1 MSTKFQQILKWL
13 WIGLIAIC
21 VTIYLVDSSVFSNET
36 IAAFISKYSRYAWT
50 TYFLIH
56 LFRGFV
62 LLPSTPLIF
71 AGVILFPDHLFWVL
85 ALSLLGIIGSS
96 LLIYYFSDKLGFS
109 SFFNNESRKMKFIK
123 EKLSG
128 KNGYIYILLWSFIPI
143 VPTDAIC
150 YVSGALRIKLP
161 IFITALF
168 LGELVLC
175 SIYIFGAS
183 YFVNIIDFTFF
194 A

>member
-1 MSTKFQQILKWL
+1 MSTKLQQILKWT
-13 WIGLIAIC
+13 WICIIAIC
-21 VTIYLVDSSVFSNET
+21 VTIYLIDSSIFSNDT
-36 IAAFISKYSRYAWT
+36 IAAFISKFSGYAWT

-62 LLPSTPLIF
+62 LLPSTPLVF
-71 AGVILFPDHLFWVL
+71 AGVILFPDYLIWVL

-96 LLIYYFSDKLGFS
+96 LLIYFFSDKLGFS
-109 SFFNNESRKMKFIK
+109 SFFDSESRKLRVVK

-143 VPTDAIC
+143 VPTDVIC

-161 IFITALF
+161 IFVTSLF
-168 LGELVLC
+168 LGELILC

-183 YFVNIIDFTFF
+183 YFIN
-194 A
+194 